1 MIRVLLAEDQR
12 MMLEALS
19 TLLELEPGIEV
30 VATARDGEAALEALH
45 AYQPDV
51 LVTDIEMPGLSGL
64 DLAARCR
71 EALPSC
77 RVLILTT
84 FSRSGYLRRALELGV
99 AGYLLKDAS
108 PAELA
113 NAIKRVHQGGR
124 WIDPELAVK
133 AWGAPAPLTERQRAV
148 LRLVELGWSNADIA
162 KHLKLSEGTVRNY
175 LHEAMAKLQ
184 AKNRTEAARLARENG
199 WL

>member
-12 MMLEALS
+12 MMLEALN
-19 TLLELEPGIEV
+19 TLLEFEPDIEV
-30 VATARDGEAALEALH
+30 VATALDGEVALKALH
-45 AYQPDV
+45 THQPDV
-51 LVTDIEMPGLSGL
+51 LVTDIEMPGISGL
-64 DLAARCR
+64 DLAAHCR
-71 EALPSC
+71 RTLPSC
-77 RVLILTT
+77 RVIILTT
-84 FSRSGYLRRALELGV
+84 FSHSGYLRRALELGV

-113 NAIKRVHQGGR
+113 NAIQRVHQGGR

-133 AWGAPAPLTERQRAV
+133 AWGDPDPLTERQRAV
-148 LRLVELGWSNADIA
+148 LRLVEIGWSNAEIA

-175 LHEAMAKLQ
+175 LHEAMGKLQ
-184 AKNRTEAARLARENG
+184 AKNRTEAARLARANG